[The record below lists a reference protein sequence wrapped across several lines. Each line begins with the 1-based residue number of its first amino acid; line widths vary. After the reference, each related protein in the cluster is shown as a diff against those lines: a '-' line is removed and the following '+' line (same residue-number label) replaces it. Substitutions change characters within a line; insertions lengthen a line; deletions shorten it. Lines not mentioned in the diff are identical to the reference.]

1 MTTDQA
7 CQKQFLDK
15 SSVQHEIRRFF
26 STHILLS
33 LQNFSTYCTVFLKLR
48 YRDIVTFRTKY
59 CMDEQE
65 KLVVFVLLLRALL
78 GLQFQVTLQQDQQF
92 REVYCSD

>member
-1 MTTDQA
+1 
-7 CQKQFLDK
+7 
-15 SSVQHEIRRFF
+15 
-26 STHILLS
+26 
-33 LQNFSTYCTVFLKLR
+33 
-48 YRDIVTFRTKY
+48 
-59 CMDEQE
+59 MDEQE